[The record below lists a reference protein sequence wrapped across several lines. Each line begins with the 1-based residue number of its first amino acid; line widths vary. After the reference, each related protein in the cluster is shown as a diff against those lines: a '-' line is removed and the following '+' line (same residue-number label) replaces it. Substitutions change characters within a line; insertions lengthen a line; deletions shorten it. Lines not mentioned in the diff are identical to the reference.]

1 MYAIARINNLTVH
14 CKSLAPSPRSRST
27 IGRVFHKA
35 FCLSWIILVAF
46 VTNLHSQAWNDY
58 TQLGPNPIVGRPSVV
73 SWGPNRI
80 DVFVQGTDN
89 ALYTKSWHGV
99 IWSDYPQVGAN
110 PIVGQPSVVSWGP
123 NRIDFFV
130 QGTDNALYIKS
141 FLILVP
147 QFSPGGS
154 GYIPVQCPQTVT
166 IWDDTPGAAIYYTT
180 DGSNP
185 TTSSVPYTVPL

>member
-58 TQLGPNPIVGRPSVV
+58 TQLGPNPIVARPSVV

-80 DVFVQGTDN
+80 GFFVHGTYN
-89 ALYTKSWHGV
+89 ALHM
-99 IWSDYPQVGAN
+99 QLC
-110 PIVGQPSVVSWGP
+110 
-123 NRIDFFV
+123 NR
-130 QGTDNALYIKS
+130 ASARY
-141 FLILVP
+141 
-147 QFSPGGS
+147 
-154 GYIPVQCPQTVT
+154 
-166 IWDDTPGAAIYYTT
+166 
-180 DGSNP
+180 
-185 TTSSVPYTVPL
+185 